1 MDTLTP
7 LNSKIESIIELF
19 SSGHIREALN
29 TVQTLISQHPNEA
42 LLHNISGVCYKATG
56 QQEMA
61 VQSFKRAVE
70 IKSDFADAHYNLG
83 LTLQELNQL
92 DDAVKSYLK
101 ALTIKSD
108 YAEAYNNLGVTL
120 KDLDQLEEAVKC
132 YEKALIIKPDY
143 PEAHNNLGNALK
155 NLGRLSKA
163 VECFERMLTIDPD
176 NAEGHNNLGNT
187 LYVLGQPNAAGKSY
201 MKALAIEP
209 DYAEAHN
216 NLGITLNELGRF
228 EDAEASYNRALAIAP
243 HFPEAYSNLGDLLT
257 DLKRLDE
264 ALVSYETAFNLKPDI
279 IFMLG
284 KLLHTKMHLCL
295 WDDLSSRLDELQD
308 KIHNNE
314 KVIPPFPMLG
324 LIDDPELQRKVTE
337 IFVNKHHPKNHDLPK
352 IGLYPKHKK
361 IRIGYFSADFK
372 EHPVAALT
380 AELYE
385 VHDRNHFEIHAFSY
399 GPETND
405 KMHLRIKAGV
415 DHFHDVRTMSYED
428 VAMLARSL
436 EIDIAVDLG
445 GSTTNARTGIFA
457 RSAAPI
463 QASYIG
469 YIGTLGANYY
479 DYLVADQT
487 MIPEDNQKYYAEKI
501 VYLPSFQVNDS
512 TQSPPSTTLTRQ
524 DVGLPETGFVF
535 CCFNNNFKITPT
547 TFDSWG
553 RILEKVKDSVLLVYA
568 DNESA
573 QINLTKEIT
582 LRGIDPSRLIF
593 GKRLSKSEYLAR
605 YRVADLF
612 LDTHP
617 YNAGTTASDALRMG
631 LPVLTYLGSSAV
643 SRHAASILNALNL
656 PELITTTLE
665 EYESLAIELATDPEK
680 LKIIKDKLV
689 GNLSTAPLY
698 DTSLFARNLE
708 SAYSMMYDRYQRGL
722 DPDHIYVEH

>member
-1 MDTLTP
+1 ML
-7 LNSKIESIIELF
+7 L
-19 SSGHIREALN
+19 R
-29 TVQTLISQHPNEA
+29 IS
-42 LLHNISGVCYKATG
+42 
-56 QQEMA
+56 
-61 VQSFKRAVE
+61 VE
-70 IKSDFADAHYNLG
+70 
-83 LTLQELNQL
+83 
-92 DDAVKSYLK
+92 
-101 ALTIKSD
+101 
-108 YAEAYNNLGVTL
+108 
-120 KDLDQLEEAVKC
+120 
-132 YEKALIIKPDY
+132 
-143 PEAHNNLGNALK
+143 
-155 NLGRLSKA
+155 LSKA

-385 VHDRNHFEIHAFSY
+385 IHDRNHFEIHAFSY

-445 GSTTNARTGIFA
+445 GSTTNSRTGIFA

-487 MIPEDNQKYYAEKI
+487 MIPEDNQQYYAEKI

-553 RILEKVKDSVLLVYA
+553 RILEKVKDSVLLIYV

-722 DPDHIYVEH
+722 DPDHIYVKH

>member
-228 EDAEASYNRALAIAP
+228 EDAEASYHKALAIAP
-243 HFPEAYSNLGDLLT
+243 HFPEAHSNLGDLLT

-279 IFMLG
+279 IFLLG

-295 WDDLSSRLDELQD
+295 WDDLSSMLDELQD

-337 IFVNKHHPKNHDLPK
+337 IFVNKHHPKNHDLPR
-352 IGLYPKHKK
+352 IALYPKHKK

-385 VHDRNHFEIHAFSY
+385 IHDRSHFEIHAFSY

-445 GSTTNARTGIFA
+445 GSTTNSRTGIFA

-487 MIPEDNQKYYAEKI
+487 MIPEEQQQHYSEKI

-553 RILEKVKDSVLLVYA
+553 RILEKVKDSVLLIYV

-593 GKRLSKSEYLAR
+593 GKRLSKPEYLAR

-722 DPDHIYVEH
+722 DPDHIYVKH

>member
-7 LNSKIESIIELF
+7 INSKIESIIELF

-83 LTLQELNQL
+83 LTFQELNQL
-92 DDAVKSYLK
+92 DDAVKSYLN
-101 ALTIKSD
+101 ALKIKSD
-108 YAEAYNNLGVTL
+108 YAEAYNNLGVTF

-163 VECFERMLTIDPD
+163 AECFERMLTIDP
-176 NAEGHNNLGNT
+176 NYAEGHNNLGSI
-187 LYVLGQPNAAGKSY
+187 LYILGQPNAAVKCY
-201 MKALAIEP
+201 MKALSIEP
-209 DYAEAHN
+209 EYAEAHN
-216 NLGITLNELGRF
+216 NLGVTLDALGRF
-228 EDAEASYNRALAIAP
+228 EDAEASYNRTLAIAP
-243 HFPEAYSNLGDLLT
+243 HFPEAHSNLGDLLT

-264 ALVSYETAFNLKPDI
+264 ALVCYETAFNLKADI
-279 IFMLG
+279 IFLLG

-445 GSTTNARTGIFA
+445 GSTTNSRTGIFA

-553 RILEKVKDSVLLVYA
+553 RILDKVKDSLLLIYV

-656 PELITTTLE
+656 PELITTTE
-665 EYESLAIELATDPEK
+665 EDYESLAIELATDSEK

-708 SAYSMMYDRYQRGL
+708 SAYSMMYDRYQQGL
-722 DPDHIYVEH
+722 DPDHIFVKH